1 MNEDKGT
8 FAERN
13 EARRLEND
21 AIRLR
26 RGYLRGTLLPAATWA
41 AVFVICFYSLRHFCI
56 EGTIFNTTK
65 APVDRDVFYDAQ
77 RDYSDGNLAPA
88 ASQAAKILAKQPNHG
103 PANQLMARIELTR
116 GNRQAALDHLR
127 RSLDTSVCRVPE
139 YAGWNGSLA
148 LATLLALALVS
159 GQRSFHPA

>member
-8 FAERN
+8 YAERN
-13 EARRLEND
+13 IAKRLENE
-21 AIRLR
+21 ATRLQ
-26 RGYLRGTLLPAATWA
+26 RGYLRGHLAPAVTWTA
-41 AVFVICFYSLRHFCI
+41 AFIIGCYSLRHFCI
-56 EGTIFNTTK
+56 EGTIFDTTK

-116 GNRQAALDHLR
+116 GNRTAALDFLR
-127 RSLDTSVCRVPE
+127 RSLDTSLNREEVTK
-139 YAGWNGSLA
+139 WISSLEA
-148 LATLLALALVS
+148 S
-159 GQRSFHPA
+159 QPK